1 MPYKTQLLGNYRSKE
16 QCVIEHLSRISA
28 ENMKPFSIKIIIFI
42 IVHAMGRCIAYY
54 ILFVITYVKYLAS
67 DNSLVIVKASSRK
80 WNPVYTECTGLS
92 TLKFPKGG
100 L

>member
-1 MPYKTQLLGNYRSKE
+1 
-16 QCVIEHLSRISA
+16 
-28 ENMKPFSIKIIIFI
+28 
-42 IVHAMGRCIAYY
+42 MGRCIAYY